1 VRTNAVTITTSLADV
16 SSDVPDAVEL
26 LIEEARR
33 KGRRRRLR
41 RGLIVLL
48 ALVVV
53 LALVIFAVGRAP
65 TTALKPSK
73 GNVTLPTGVKLSSA
87 LVPRFDDPTALAV
100 SASDVWVVNMAGNS
114 TTEFNAKTGSQV
126 RVINARADAFHHPD
140 GIAIQGSHVW
150 VTNSNE
156 QLGMGGGNY
165 NTARYSS
172 VTELN
177 ANSGSLVRVINA
189 PADQLLEPGPIAVS
203 GSHVWVLNQNASS
216 FSPSTPGISVIELN
230 VSTGSL
236 VHVFKTNV
244 DGLDGVLNMTATTN
258 DVWLTNSN
266 GSEGSVTELNSRT
279 GSLVRVIEAKGNDL
293 IAPDPISVN
302 GSHVWIGNIRE
313 GSNKITELDA
323 RTGSLIRV
331 IKSRADE
338 FNGLL
343 GVVAQN
349 SHVWVTNG
357 EGYEGTGNTN
367 TVTELDAR
375 TGSLQRIIKV
385 KDHGLYGPTEIVAKG
400 SKLWVLNVDSVTELS
415 QSNGSLVQVVK

>member
-1 VRTNAVTITTSLADV
+1 
-16 SSDVPDAVEL
+16 VP
-26 LIEEARR
+26 
-33 KGRRRRLR
+33 
-41 RGLIVLL
+41 
-48 ALVVV
+48 
-53 LALVIFAVGRAP
+53 
-65 TTALKPSK
+65 KPSK
-73 GNVTLPTGVKLSSA
+73 DNVAPPTGVKLSSA

-100 SASDVWVVNMAGNS
+100 SATDVWVVNMAGNS
-114 TTEFNAKTGSQV
+114 ITEFDAKTGSQV
-126 RVINARADAFHHPD
+126 RVINAKANAFHHPV

-150 VTNSNE
+150 VSNSNE
-156 QLGMGGGNY
+156 QFGMGGGNY

-177 ANSGSLVRVINA
+177 AKNGSLVRVIKA

-203 GSHVWVLNQNASS
+203 GGHVWVLNQNTSS
-216 FSPSTPGISVIELN
+216 FSPLTPGNVLIELN

-244 DGLDGVLNMTATTN
+244 DGLKGVLNMTATTN
-258 DVWLTNSN
+258 DVWLTSAN

-279 GSLVRVIEAKGNDL
+279 GSLVRVTEAKGNDL

-313 GSNKITELDA
+313 GSNKLTELNA

-331 IKSRADE
+331 IKAKDDE

-357 EGYEGTGNTN
+357 EDYEGGGETN
-367 TVTELDAR
+367 SVTELDAR

-385 KDHGLYGPTEIVAKG
+385 KDHGLYGPTELVAMG

-415 QSNGSLVQVVK
+415 QRNGSLIQVVK

>member
-1 VRTNAVTITTSLADV
+1 VTIATSR
-16 SSDVPDAVEL
+16 PDASPDFPDAAEL

-41 RGLIVLL
+41 KGLLVLL

-53 LALVIFAVGRAP
+53 LALVIFAVGTAHFGASKPTNSNAAP
-65 TTALKPSK
+65 PIGANLTS
-73 GNVTLPTGVKLSSA
+73 VV
-87 LVPRFDDPTALAV
+87 VPHFDGPVAMAV
-100 SASDVWVVNMAGNS
+100 SGGNVWVVNEVGNS
-114 TTEFNAKTGSQV
+114 ITEFNATTGSQV
-126 RVINARADAFHHPD
+126 RIINAQADAFHHPD
-140 GIAIQGSHVW
+140 GIAVQGSRVW
-150 VTNSNE
+150 VSNSNE

-165 NTARYSS
+165 DTAKYSS

-177 ANSGSLVRVINA
+177 ARNGSLVRVIKA

-216 FSPSTPGISVIELN
+216 FSPSTPGNSLIELN
-230 VSTGSL
+230 ASTGSL

-244 DGLDGVLNMTATTN
+244 DGLNGVLNLTATTK
-258 DVWLTNSN
+258 DVWLTSSN

-313 GSNKITELDA
+313 GSNKLTELNA

-331 IKSRADE
+331 IKAKDDE

-357 EGYEGTGNTN
+357 EGYESGGETN
-367 TVTELDAR
+367 SVTELNGR
-375 TGSLQRIIKV
+375 TGSLEMIIKV
-385 KDHGLYGPTEIVAKG
+385 KDHGLYGPTEIVASG
-400 SKLWVLNVDSVTELS
+400 SNLWVLNVDSVSELN
-415 QSNGSLVQVVK
+415 QRNGSLIQVVK